1 MDPLRLESLQRPLQI
16 RFRRVHHGGDG
27 GLAVVGLEKGRSP
40 LAAQGLQQLP
50 HQPHRVAV
58 QGGVVLRRVVL
69 GNGGQAVQAALQ
81 IPQDGVHHAGG
92 PGILAVGPGEG
103 HRLVHRR
110 AVGDAGQKQHLVE
123 PQPQGLEHLSLQPPQ
138 GDVGELGQVEVQQ
151 NAVLNHPEAQLGGQA
166 RVPAVQAGGGDLLFQ
181 HSVRPAPLP
190 LAGVQGE
197 QGHLTCVHMLL
208 LLRLLCI
215 LFLERKRIKK
225 NFGAKLRFAGIFFSF
240 LLSGGPGVPPL
251 QRGPKLDSAPNTG
264 DRKGR
269 PYDVSPQIHGAARPT
284 GGAEPS
290 GSPQESVP
298 DRPVGSRLTFRDTAG
313 GASLSP
319 TILQEVPLI
328 RAGASQTIL
337 PTIGTGRPG
346 VPPLQKASS
355 DSP

>member
-1 MDPLRLESLQRPLQI
+1 MGVQVAGPDLPLILHLDGGGEGFSPRGGAHIQHPAPRLRVQGHHRQPGGRVLDVKEAVLEGVQLLQAAAAGEDQTVFQPGVGLPVDPLRLEGLQRPLQV
-16 RFRRVHHGGDG
+16 RFHRVHHGGDG
-27 GLAVVGLEKGRSP
+27 GLAVVGLEKGRRP

-58 QGGVVLRRVVL
+58 QGGVILRRVVL

-110 AVGDAGQKQHLVE
+110 AVGDAGQKQHLIE
-123 PQPQGLEHLSLQPPQ
+123 PQPQGLKHLPLQPPQ

-197 QGHLTCVHMLL
+197 QGDLTCVHMLL
-208 LLRLLCI
+208 LLR
-215 LFLERKRIKK
+215 FVVHS
-225 NFGAKLRFAGIFFSF
+225 FS
-240 LLSGGPGVPPL
+240 
-251 QRGPKLDSAPNTG
+251 
-264 DRKGR
+264 
-269 PYDVSPQIHGAARPT
+269 
-284 GGAEPS
+284 
-290 GSPQESVP
+290 
-298 DRPVGSRLTFRDTAG
+298 
-313 GASLSP
+313 
-319 TILQEVPLI
+319 
-328 RAGASQTIL
+328 
-337 PTIGTGRPG
+337 
-346 VPPLQKASS
+346 
-355 DSP
+355 